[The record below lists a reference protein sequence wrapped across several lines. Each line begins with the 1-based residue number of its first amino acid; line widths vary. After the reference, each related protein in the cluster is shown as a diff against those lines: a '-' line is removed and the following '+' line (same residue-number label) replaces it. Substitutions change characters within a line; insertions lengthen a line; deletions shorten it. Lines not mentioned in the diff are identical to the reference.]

1 MKQFNRFIDPKK
13 DLGSFSGM
21 VCLYLLVMVFVSI
34 ISTFAITLFMFG
46 RYGLEMAEKQEYV
59 EKIINGNGISYLIS
73 VSIGVLLFALYR
85 QGSLFKGDV
94 RQKGRKMTWQTF
106 LVFIAF
112 LGFAQLAS
120 SALSQLL
127 DHMMETLG
135 FFKPQE
141 DMSEQLSQSWSLL
154 LYATLIGPIT
164 EELVFRAAGLRA
176 LEKYGK
182 VFAIVMTALAFGLF
196 HANFDQLFF
205 ATIIGFGFGYLTFE
219 YSIWWAIFYH
229 IFNNLVLSQG
239 LHYLGTHVSMNVAEW
254 VQILV
259 FLGGT
264 IAFTIVLI
272 LKRKAIFHYIQENR
286 PAPGVF
292 QRSMYSFWFWV
303 LVLGTT
309 LMSLL
314 PYLRGY

>member
-1 MKQFNRFIDPKK
+1 
-13 DLGSFSGM
+13 
-21 VCLYLLVMVFVSI
+21 MVFVSI

-182 VFAIVMTALAFGLF
+182 VFAIVMTALAFGMF

-286 PAPGVF
+286 PAPGIF
-292 QRSMYSFWFWV
+292 QRSLYSFWFWI